1 MELDLK
7 GKVALITGGS
17 KGIGLACAQVLA
29 AEGCPLHLAARSEF
43 GLLDAKKDLESR
55 FGISADIHCVDL
67 SVGDEAR
74 RLAADLPDVD
84 ILVNNAGAIPRGD
97 LWQIDEPYWREAWDL
112 KVFGYINLCRAV
124 YPQMKARGKGVIIN
138 VIGAAG
144 ERPRLDYI
152 AGGTAN
158 AALMAF
164 TRALGAKSL
173 ADGIR
178 VVAVNPGLIHTQRL
192 ETLLQ
197 SFARTK
203 FNDSARWKELLP
215 ADPPPGMP
223 QDIANVVAFLASDR
237 ARYITGTVVTADGG
251 ITGY

>member
-29 AEGCPLHLAARSEF
+29 AEGCPLHLAARSESD
-43 GLLDAKKDLESR
+43 LLDAKKDLESR

-112 KVFGYINLCRAV
+112 KVFGYINLCRAAPGLYRRWYSQCSAHGL
-124 YPQMKARGKGVIIN
+124 YPGAGRKEPRGRHPRRRGQPRPYSYAEAGNASAEFRPDKIQRFGPLERTAACRSAARH
-138 VIGAAG
+138 AAG
-144 ERPRLDYI
+144 YRERRGVSRFGSGALHYRYRGHRGRRNYRL
-152 AGGTAN
+152 
-158 AALMAF
+158 L
-164 TRALGAKSL
+164 K
-173 ADGIR
+173 
-178 VVAVNPGLIHTQRL
+178 
-192 ETLLQ
+192 
-197 SFARTK
+197 
-203 FNDSARWKELLP
+203 
-215 ADPPPGMP
+215 
-223 QDIANVVAFLASDR
+223 
-237 ARYITGTVVTADGG
+237 
-251 ITGY
+251 